1 MNSSHWDVAVRPL
14 RDVDRYSILKAHGAA
29 CRPIRLIQGEFD
41 MAGPKEAYSIELN
54 PDQMAFVRQAKEKYN
69 LASEDKAM
77 RVVLDYLIT
86 SPGILDTVFSEPR
99 CLRCE

>member
-1 MNSSHWDVAVRPL
+1 
-14 RDVDRYSILKAHGAA
+14 
-29 CRPIRLIQGEFD
+29 

-54 PDQMAFVRQAKEKYN
+54 PDQMALIRQAKEKFN
-69 LASEDKAM
+69 LSSEDKAM

-86 SPGILDTVFSEPR
+86 SPDIHATVFSEPR

>member
-1 MNSSHWDVAVRPL
+1 
-14 RDVDRYSILKAHGAA
+14 
-29 CRPIRLIQGEFD
+29 
-41 MAGPKEAYSIELN
+41 MAGPKEAYTIELN
-54 PDQMAFVRQAKEKYN
+54 PDQMAFIRQAKEKYN

-86 SPGILDTVFSEPR
+86 SPDIQATVFSEPR

>member
-1 MNSSHWDVAVRPL
+1 
-14 RDVDRYSILKAHGAA
+14 
-29 CRPIRLIQGEFD
+29 

-54 PDQMAFVRQAKEKYN
+54 PDQMAFIRQVKEKFN
-69 LASEDKAM
+69 LSSEDKAM

-86 SPGILDTVFSEPR
+86 SPDIHATVFSEPR